1 MNSPAITE
9 LAMDDS
15 GCTFV
20 PARTCF
26 MCGALASFGFNTR
39 AGVVWTCMSHRS
51 EGDKLLVAP
60 ASSGNKTPP
69 GRAAGG
75 GR

>member
-1 MNSPAITE
+1 
-9 LAMDDS
+9 MDDS
-15 GCTFV
+15 GCTFAA
-20 PARTCF
+20 ARTCF

-60 ASSGNKTPP
+60 ASSGNKTAP